1 MQIDAFIAEA
11 EPTLPFEIRYEGG
24 DAVAHKIEM
33 SSLAESLDGFSRI
46 YAVVGHFVA
55 TGEYAK
61 QLQALSAK
69 AYAQGTE
76 AKCFSVAGLLNWA
89 TANGIFQGLGVAV
102 FTGVLTYVYQRNS
115 GNKEEMKHLRDLF
128 EKQLGFNQKVS
139 ERMLDTI
146 DRLAD
151 GLQPSVKKS
160 VAPIGET
167 CDRIDLYTGGSIHK
181 TIDLSDKESIL
192 DEEPTLILAE
202 REYSVLITEM
212 DRVRR
217 TCKASFTGPDSEEG
231 VDEEG
236 APRRVNGEITDPV
249 VTLEISPYLTAF
261 ITGKPVL
268 VRAKAMMRNG
278 LIAKL
283 YISDAK
289 QSQ

>member
-1 MQIDAFIAEA
+1 MQMDAFIAESQP
-11 EPTLPFEIRYEGG
+11 ELPFEIRYEGG
-24 DAVAHKIEM
+24 DAADHRIEM

-61 QLQALSAK
+61 QLQALGAK
-69 AYAQGTE
+69 AYAQETE
-76 AKCFSVAGLLNWA
+76 AKCFSVAGALAWA

-115 GNKEEMKHLRDLF
+115 GNKEEMKHLRELF

-146 DRLAD
+146 DRLSD

-167 CDRIDLYTGGSIHK
+167 CDRIDLYTGGNIHK
-181 TIDLSDKESIL
+181 TIDLAEKEAIL
-192 DEEPTLILAE
+192 DEEPTVILPE

-212 DRVRR
+212 DRLRR
-217 TCKASFTGPDSEEG
+217 TCKVSFTGPDSEEG

-236 APRRVNGEITDPV
+236 APRRLNGEITDPV
-249 VTLEISPYLTAF
+249 VTLEESPYLSAF

-268 VRAKAMMRNG
+268 VKAKAMMRNS
-278 LIAKL
+278 LISKL
-283 YISDAK
+283 YISDAR
-289 QSQ
+289 QA